1 MNLRHAGMDLGLK
14 VMNRTHRAV
23 LALSGGRLLR
33 RAFGMPV
40 VELHTRGRKSGLD
53 RRTMLTSP
61 IVEGER
67 FVLVASKGGDDR
79 DPEWYKNLVAEP
91 DVTIAVDG
99 KTRRMRARTAS
110 VEEREA
116 LWPRVVGTYR
126 GYASY
131 QRRSPRTIPVVILEP
146 AQPSPDQL
154 ADPSPDRSAD

>member
-14 VMNRTHRAV
+14 AMNLTHRAV
-23 LALSGGRLLR
+23 LAVSGGRLLR

-61 IVEGER
+61 IADVDQV
-67 FVLVASKGGDDR
+67 VLVASKGGDDR
-79 DPEWYKNLVAEP
+79 DPDWYKNLVAHPE
-91 DVTIAVDG
+91 VTIVLDG

-110 VEEREA
+110 EEERTA
-116 LWPRVVGTYR
+116 LWPRVVSAYR

-146 AQPSPDQL
+146 AQPSPDHA
-154 ADPSPDRSAD
+154 AD